1 MRYVS
6 CILLAVL
13 TITVLGPVSFCLF
26 SPCEGGDEVLGELD
40 VCHRSAPALSTGGEM
55 PCVQT
60 CPCQSP
66 PPLSVRI
73 GAHIAPLLSEF
84 IIVSLNEQ
92 PPETLL

>member
-40 VCHRSAPALSTGGEM
+40 VCHRSAPALSSGGEM
-55 PCVQT
+55 PCVQS
-60 CPCQSP
+60 SP
-66 PPLSVRI
+66 FQASPPLSACSS
-73 GAHIAPLLSEF
+73 AHCTPLLSEL
-84 IIVSLNEQ
+84 IVLSLKEH
-92 PPETLL
+92 PPEILL